1 MTPYVI
7 EEGQNGQEK
16 VYDIYSRMLKDRV
29 VFIRGEFN
37 PELADLITAQLLFLE
52 SQDKEKDIYL
62 YINSP
67 GGMISSMFSIFDTMR
82 YITPDVVTITY
93 GQACS
98 AGSFILA
105 AGAKGKRNALKNSDI
120 MIHELSGGH
129 QGKFHEM
136 KNSFEHT
143 QYLYDKM
150 ADYYVE
156 FTGQS
161 LETIKEDM
169 RKDFY
174 MSAEA
179 AKKYGLIDS
188 VHESRE
194 TIK

>member
-7 EEGQNGQEK
+7 EEGLNGQER
-16 VYDIYSRMLKDRV
+16 VYDIYSRMLKDRII
-29 VFIRGEFN
+29 FIRGEFN
-37 PELADLITAQLLFLE
+37 PELADLVTAQLLFLE
-52 SQDKEKDIYL
+52 SSDKEKDIYM

-67 GGMISSMFSIFDTMR
+67 GGMITSMFSIFDTMQ
-82 YITPDVVTITY
+82 YISPDVVTIAY
-93 GQACS
+93 GQAAS

-129 QGKFHEM
+129 QGKYHEM
-136 KNSFEHT
+136 QNAFEHT
-143 QYLYDKM
+143 KYLYDKM
-150 ADYYVE
+150 ADYYVTL
-156 FTGQS
+156 TGQS
-161 LETIKEDM
+161 LKTIKEDM
-169 RKDFY
+169 KKDFY

-179 AKKYGLIDS
+179 AKEYGLIDT